1 MGGLTFLA
9 PDRLVLM
16 GLPLA
21 LGLGYL
27 ILQTRRRR
35 YALRFTTV
43 SMLDKVAPDRPG
55 WRRHLTAIGL
65 LAAVVVATLGF
76 AKPVIAGEAEESSKL
91 VILAIDTSISMEATD
106 VPPSRVDAARE
117 AAGVFLDSVPEGV
130 AVGVIGFDGN
140 ARQLISPTTRL
151 EAVRGVID
159 GAIDRSNL
167 GEGTAIGEAVFLG
180 IDAIESVVSIESTS
194 PDATDAGS
202 VEGDP
207 IGTIVLLSDGDTTMG
222 RPNDAAA
229 SAARAAG
236 IPVHT
241 IAFGTDAGT
250 IDDPQAGTVPVP
262 VNEAALSQL
271 AHQTDGQALT
281 AATADQLSDVYES
294 LGESVTVSREQIE
307 ISDWFA
313 GAAMAILCL
322 AGLGSLVWSGR
333 LP

>member
-1 MGGLTFLA
+1 MGDLTFLA
-9 PDRLVLM
+9 PGRLVLM
-16 GLPLA
+16 ILPVTLTVA
-21 LGLGYL
+21 YL
-27 ILQTRRRR
+27 LLQARRKR

-43 SMLDKVAPDRPG
+43 SMLDRVAPDRPG
-55 WRRHLTAIGL
+55 WRRHLTALGVI
-65 LAAVVVATLGF
+65 AAVVVATFGF
-76 AKPVIAGEAEESSKL
+76 AKPVIAGEVVENSKL

-106 VPPSRVDAARE
+106 VAPSRVDAARE
-117 AAGVFLDSVPEGV
+117 AAGVFLDSVPDGV

-159 GAIDRSNL
+159 QAIDRSNL

-180 IDAIESVVSIESTS
+180 VDVIEGTNAVEDVS
-194 PDATDAGS
+194 P
-202 VEGDP
+202 EGEP
-207 IGTIVLLSDGDTTMG
+207 TGTIVLLSDGDTTMG
-222 RPNDAAA
+222 RSNDEAAL
-229 SAARAAG
+229 AARAAG

-241 IAFGTDAGT
+241 IAFGTDSGT
-250 IDDPQAGTVPVP
+250 IDDPLAGTIPVP
-262 VNEAALSQL
+262 VNEAALEQL
-271 AHQTDGQALT
+271 AHQTNGQALT

-294 LGESVTVSREQIE
+294 LGESVTVTREQIE